1 MKQQLQINK
10 SHDRWKPV
18 INKDMELL
26 KPRKEKKERFGLL
39 LLLPA
44 ERMENLLV
52 TDQRRLRRR
61 KKIFVLKLK

>member
-44 ERMENLLV
+44 ERWK
-52 TDQRRLRRR
+52 TCW
-61 KKIFVLKLK
+61 